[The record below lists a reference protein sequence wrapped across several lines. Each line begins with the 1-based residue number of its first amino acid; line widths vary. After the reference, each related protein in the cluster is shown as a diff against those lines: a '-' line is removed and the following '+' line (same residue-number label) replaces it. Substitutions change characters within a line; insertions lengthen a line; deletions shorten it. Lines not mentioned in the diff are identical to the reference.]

1 MAASARGKVRILST
15 SGQPF
20 RDRQEAGTLLAAA
33 LMKYRGKKPVVLG
46 IPRGGIAVAHA
57 VAGIL
62 GGELDIVLA
71 HKLRTPGQPELAMG
85 SVAEDGQIFL
95 NDEVV
100 RSFGISDAAIQRE
113 RAQQLE
119 ELKRRTAMFRHARP
133 KVPLGGRVVIIT
145 DDGVAT
151 GATTQAAIWAARMEK
166 PQRLILAM
174 PVGPDDTIDRLSRD
188 VDEAVCLRSP
198 PFFSA
203 VGQFYMDF
211 EPVSDE
217 EVVRTL
223 RLYAG
228 GSK

>member
-1 MAASARGKVRILST
+1 MSAPARGKVRILST

-20 RDRQEAGTLLAAA
+20 RDRREAGTLLAGE
-33 LMKYRGKKPVVLG
+33 LQEYRGKKPVVLG

-57 VAGIL
+57 VAAAL
-62 GGELDIVLA
+62 DGELDIVLA

-100 RSFGISDAAIQRE
+100 SSFGISGPAIQRE
-113 RAQQLE
+113 RTQQLQ
-119 ELKRRTAMFRHARP
+119 ELKRRTDMFRHARP
-133 KVPLGGRVVIIT
+133 KVPLAGRIVIIT

-151 GATTQAAIWAARMEK
+151 GATTQAGIWAARMEK

-174 PVGPDDTIDRLSRD
+174 PVGPDDTIGRLSQD

-198 PFFSA
+198 AFFSA
-203 VGQFYMDF
+203 VGQFYIDF
-211 EPVSDE
+211 EPVSDG
-217 EVVRTL
+217 EVVRIL